1 MKQQRQAIL
10 FELLTSGQLLSQADA
25 VIQLSTKGI
34 EATQATVSRDF
45 EELGAIRIRSKT
57 GFRYALPSETS
68 RHGIS
73 LAKVMREY
81 VVRTATSGNL
91 LVFHTPPGHA
101 SIVAAAI
108 DRAEVPEVVGVIAG
122 DDTLFICIQESK
134 TAKGVLKKLT
144 AIGAERPD

>member
-34 EATQATVSRDF
+34 E
-45 EELGAIRIRSKT
+45 ELGAIRIRSET

-144 AIGAERPD
+144 AIGAERPE